1 MSIRIPARHRG
12 IICLLS
18 ITLLSCMFV
27 IMANGCGGPY
37 PATPD
42 QVLVEFSKAL
52 VNQDMKKAESFC
64 TTKFKS
70 SPDFA
75 QAKQAMSSMPKP
87 PTGDMSKDQKKET
100 DEMMNSMMAGA
111 FESSIEGKTAKVW
124 MKDMKF
130 MTYLLVKESGRWKLD
145 GYEMNQSEMMNSLQN
160 MMKGGK

>member
-1 MSIRIPARHRG
+1 MLTRIPARHRG
-12 IICLLS
+12 IICLIS
-18 ITLLSCMFV
+18 ITLLSLFMV
-27 IMANGCGGPY
+27 ILANGCGGPY

-52 VNQDMKKAESFC
+52 FKGDMKKAESFC

-75 QAKQAMSSMPKP
+75 KGKQAMES
-87 PTGDMSKDQKKET
+87 MSKASNENLSEDQKKKAE
-100 DEMMNSMMAGA
+100 ELLNSMVGN

-124 MKDMKF
+124 MKDMKY
-130 MTYLLVKESGRWKLD
+130 MTYLLVKEGGRWKID
-145 GYEMNQSEMMNSLQN
+145 GYEMNQTEMMNSIQN

>member
-1 MSIRIPARHRG
+1 M
-12 IICLLS
+12 
-18 ITLLSCMFV
+18 V
-27 IMANGCGGPY
+27 ILVNGCGGPY
-37 PATPD
+37 PASPD

-64 TTKFKS
+64 TKKFKS

-75 QAKQAMSSMPKP
+75 QAKLAMSSMPKP
-87 PTGDMSKDQKKET
+87 PESPKMSKDEKKEANDFVNT
-100 DEMMNSMMAGA
+100 MMAGA

-145 GYEMNQSEMMNSLQN
+145 GYEMDQTEMMNSLQN
-160 MMKGGK
+160 MMKGAK